1 MKQFCIL
8 AFALLALSLTS
19 LAQHPWPADTAK
31 PSPATRSVTTA
42 QLQDPSDMRDPDKLD
57 KMETGYKPQ
66 LTLPVGTA
74 IHMKLETP
82 LYTSSNKAGDVF
94 EGRVTED
101 VKLGEKIV
109 IPVGS
114 ALHGE
119 VVRVAEPRRIKGK
132 PMIQIKPQSIT
143 MPNGERYT
151 ISAVVVDT
159 NKVNGT
165 NVDSEGRIT
174 GKTRT
179 TRDNIELAGGAGI
192 GAVVGGVVD
201 GGKGTLIGAGIGAG
215 AAMVHWLTKHNQTSL
230 PAGSELIFEL
240 SRPVAIVTNPR

>member
-1 MKQFCIL
+1 MKRFCIL
-8 AFALLALSLTS
+8 AFALLALNLTS
-19 LAQHPWPADTAK
+19 LAQHSWPADAAK
-31 PSPATRSVTTA
+31 PSPATRSVNTA
-42 QLQDPSDMRDPDKLD
+42 QVQDPSDMRDPDRPD
-57 KMETGYKPQ
+57 RMDTGYRPQ
-66 LTLPVGTA
+66 VTLPVGTA

-82 LYTSSNKAGDVF
+82 LYTSSNKAGDAF

-101 VKLGEKIV
+101 VRLGDKIV
-109 IPVGS
+109 IPLGS

-132 PMIQIKPQSIT
+132 PMIQIRPQSVT
-143 MPNGERYT
+143 MPNGERYMLN
-151 ISAVVVDT
+151 AVVVDT

-165 NVDSEGRIT
+165 DVDSEGRIT

-179 TRDNIELAGGAGI
+179 TRDNIELAGGAGV

-201 GGKGTLIGAGIGAG
+201 GGKGVLIGAGIGAG
-215 AAMVHWLTKHNQTSL
+215 AAMVHWLSKHNQTSL

-240 SRPVAIVTNPR
+240 SRPVVINTNPR

>member
-1 MKQFCIL
+1 MKRFRIL
-8 AFALLALSLTS
+8 AFALLALSLSS
-19 LAQHPWPADTAK
+19 LAQHPWPADTDK
-31 PSPATRSVTTA
+31 PSPATRNVAAA
-42 QLQDPSDMRDPDKLD
+42 QLQDSSDRRDADRMD
-57 KMETGYKPQ
+57 TGYKPQ
-66 LTLPVGTA
+66 VTLPVGTA
-74 IHMKLETP
+74 IRMKLETP
-82 LYTSSNKAGDVF
+82 LYTSSNKSGDAF

-114 ALHGE
+114 ALHGQ

-132 PMIQIKPQSIT
+132 PMIQLRPESIT

-151 ISAVVVDT
+151 INAAVVDT

-165 NVDSEGRIT
+165 DVDSEGRIT
-174 GKTRT
+174 GKTRS
-179 TRDNIELAGGAGI
+179 TRDNIELAGGTGV

-201 GGKGTLIGAGIGAG
+201 GGKGVLIGAGIGAG

-230 PAGSELIFEL
+230 PAGSELVFEL
-240 SRPVAIVTNPR
+240 SRPVVITTNQQ